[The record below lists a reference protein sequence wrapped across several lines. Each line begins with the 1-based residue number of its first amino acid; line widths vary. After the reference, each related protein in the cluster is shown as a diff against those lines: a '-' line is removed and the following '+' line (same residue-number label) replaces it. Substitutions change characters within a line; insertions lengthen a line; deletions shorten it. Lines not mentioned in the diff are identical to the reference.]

1 MRAAN
6 DGAVARFTASLGVT
20 PAAARVFAARGATT
34 SFFHPT
40 VNDLHDFT
48 SLLGID
54 RAVDRIHRAI
64 REGEHIRLVTD
75 YDVDGT
81 TSCLIL
87 QAALERAG
95 AGQVSYH
102 QPDRFTEGYG
112 LSQRAVEHAKAAG
125 VTLLITAD
133 IGVRDHASVSRARQL
148 GIDVL
153 IVDHHLPAGENVP
166 ADAFAVLCPP
176 QVECPYPNKSL
187 AACGVSL
194 KLATAILTGD
204 PRRDDVLAS
213 MMKLAAIGT
222 VADVVDIFNAEN
234 RAIVSLGL
242 RALNGGRHSPG
253 LQALLDV
260 SGAKAGAITA
270 ATLGW
275 QLGPRINAAGRLADA
290 GAVIRLLR
298 ERDPASAV
306 KQAQVLDE
314 LNRERRDI
322 QEKMTELAMARVGD
336 DPPPFVVVWGSEEE
350 GFHRGVVGIV
360 ASKVRDR
367 IDRPVAVV
375 SVLGNVATGSVRS
388 TPAVHAVKALDA
400 VSSLLVRYGGH
411 AAAAGFTVATSDL
424 PRMAM
429 ELADYVSKHIG
440 DAEMAG
446 EEDVDAEIEG
456 RAVSLEL
463 AHELARLEPCGKGN
477 PKAKLVVNGAIS
489 GLRMVKDKH
498 AFFNVGGA
506 EAVWWGIGER
516 VSDLTGGTAVLG
528 EVISDEYQGRVRAR
542 VVVED
547 VG

>member
-1 MRAAN
+1 M
-6 DGAVARFTASLGVT
+6 G
-20 PAAARVFAARGATT
+20 
-34 SFFHPT
+34 
-40 VNDLHDFT
+40 DLHDCA

-54 RAVDRIHRAI
+54 RAVDRIHKAI

-95 AGQVSYH
+95 AGQITYH

-112 LSQRAVEHAKAAG
+112 LSLRAVEHAHAAE
-125 VTLLITAD
+125 VRLLITAD
-133 IGVRDHASVSRARQL
+133 IGVRDHASVSRARAL
-148 GIDVL
+148 GIDVI
-153 IVDHHLPAGENVP
+153 IVDHHLPAGESVP
-166 ADAFAVLCPP
+166 TDAFAVLCPP
-176 QVECPYPNKSL
+176 QVGCEYPNKSL

-194 KLATAILTGD
+194 KLATALLTGD

-222 VADVVDIFNAEN
+222 VADVVDLGNAEN
-234 RAIVSLGL
+234 RAIVTLGL
-242 RALNGGRHSPG
+242 RALNMGRHAPG

-260 SGAKAGAITA
+260 AGAKAGAITA
-270 ATLGW
+270 GTLGW

-290 GAVIRLLR
+290 GAVIRLIR
-298 ERDPASAV
+298 ERDPASAA
-306 KQAQVLDE
+306 KQAGLLDE
-314 LNRERRDI
+314 LNQERRDI
-322 QEKMTELAMARVGD
+322 QERMTELAMRRVGE
-336 DPPPFVVVWGSEEE
+336 DPPAFVVVWGSEEE

-367 IDRPVAVV
+367 VDRPVALV
-375 SVLGNVATGSVRS
+375 SVLGPVATGSVRS
-388 TPAVHAVKALDA
+388 TAAVHAVKALDA
-400 VSSLLVRYGGH
+400 VAHLLVRYGGH
-411 AAAAGFTVATSDL
+411 AAAAGFTVATADL
-424 PRMAM
+424 PQMAM
-429 ELADYVSKHIG
+429 ELAAFVTAHLG
-440 DAEMAG
+440 DSDISG
-446 EEDVDAEIEG
+446 EEDVDAEIDG

-477 PKAKLVVNGAIS
+477 PKAKLVVNGAIT
-489 GLRMVKDKH
+489 GIRMIKEKH
-498 AFFNVGGA
+498 AFFSVGGA
-506 EAVWWGIGER
+506 DAVWWGLGDR
-516 VSDLTGGTAVLG
+516 VDQLAGARAVLG